1 MNPRRRRETLG
12 KVTDEPE
19 KEERMRKVKT
29 AVVPAAGYGSRMGPL
44 TNVIPKEM
52 FPLGSIPMIEHTIAE
67 LVSSGIKRIGVVIR
81 NGKEVIREY
90 LESRKSLYPESEF
103 EFVFQKEPLGLGDAL
118 WCARDFI
125 QGAPFV
131 MAIPDQVLI
140 SEQAA
145 TLQLLEAS
153 EGVDGIWNSMVQIRR
168 NEMAFF
174 KGARSVRYKK
184 VNREVF
190 VIEDIST
197 DITSRVRAFGRTV
210 FLPEALDY
218 MSKQS
223 VNDVSGE
230 VDLLKTFY
238 ALKEKFRLFGVL
250 LKGRPCD
257 LGTWEGYYFYQ
268 QTILRSR
275 Q

>member
-153 EGVDGIWNSMVQIRR
+153 EGVDGIWNSMVQIPR

-197 DITSRVRAFGRTV
+197 DITSRVRAFGRIV

-218 MSKQS
+218 MSKEF
-223 VNDVSGE
+223 VNDATGE

-238 ALKEKFRLFGVL
+238 ALKGRFRLFGVL

-257 LGTWEGYYFYQ
+257 LGTWGGYHFYQ
-268 QTILRSR
+268 PRILRSWR
-275 Q
+275 